1 MKTLIKLELKMN
13 CIQEPMFECTSGKKK
28 KKPLRNIGNTLLLDI
43 L

>member
-13 CIQEPMFECTSGKKK
+13 CIQEPMFECTNEKK
-28 KKPLRNIGNTLLLDI
+28 KKPLRNIGNTLLLDM